1 MTATDRA
8 RPAGRTHLREVE
20 PASAL
25 TGLGSMVRLFG
36 RISRRQIVLWAVVMV
51 VTVAGSVVA
60 LREAYPDQQALDARS
75 ALLANPSAVL
85 MTGPAFA
92 RDRYTLWAAVA
103 NELFLYLL
111 LAGAVMSI
119 LLMIRHT
126 RTEEEAGRSELLRSL
141 PTGRLAPPAAA
152 LVIVAI
158 ANLALGGA
166 VSGGVLLTGAAL
178 VDGIALGVAT
188 AVTGM
193 VFAGIAAVMAQLSE
207 HGGTASGLS
216 LGALAAAFLVRGV
229 GDVIDAEGSW
239 LSWFSPLAWGQQTR
253 VFVDLRWWPL
263 FLSAAAV
270 VLLLTLAAQL
280 SRRRDLGSGLR
291 PASPGP
297 GTGSRALLAEGGLA
311 RRLVTPMILT
321 WAIGLFL
328 FAVAFGSL
336 AASLE
341 DVVDQMPTISEFA
354 PIDIHDLT
362 GSFTAYILLML
373 ALGPVG
379 LIVSGILR
387 LRTEEQSGRLAGVL
401 VAGRSRTT
409 FTLGWVAVIALEVGA
424 VQMLLGLGTGI
435 GVRLATGDGSWILTT
450 MLAAL
455 LYLPAIALAGALTLA
470 LYGLRVRIAGL
481 AWAVVVWAALDTF
494 LGELL
499 QLPEWARA
507 LSVLHHVPAV
517 PGADVEP
524 APLVVT
530 SVLAVMLTV
539 VGLLAQRRRDL
550 AAG

>member
-8 RPAGRTHLREVE
+8 RPARRTHLREVR
-20 PASAL
+20 PASPL
-25 TGLGSMVRLFG
+25 TGLGALVRLFG
-36 RISRRQIVLWAVVMV
+36 RISRRQIILWAVIMV

-60 LREAYPDQQALDARS
+60 LKEAYPDQQALDARA
-75 ALLANPSAVL
+75 ALLGNPSAVL

-92 RDRYTLWAAVA
+92 RDHYTLWAAVA
-103 NELFLYLL
+103 NELLLYVL
-111 LAGAVMSI
+111 LAGAIMSI
-119 LLMIRHT
+119 LLMVRHT
-126 RTEEEAGRSELLRSL
+126 RTEEEAGRLELLRSL

-166 VSGGVLLTGAAL
+166 VSVGVLVTGAPLA
-178 VDGIALGVAT
+178 DGLALGVAT

-193 VFAGIAAVMAQLSE
+193 VFAGIAAVMAQLTE

-216 LGALAAAFLVRGV
+216 LGALAVAFLVRGV

-239 LSWFSPLAWGQQTR
+239 FSWLSPLAWAQQIK

-263 FLSAAAV
+263 ALSAAAV
-270 VLLLTLAAQL
+270 VLLLALAAQL

-297 GTGSRALLAEGGLA
+297 GRGSPALLAAGGLA
-311 RRLVTPMILT
+311 RRLVTPMMLT

-328 FAVAFGSL
+328 FAIAFGSL
-336 AASLE
+336 AASLQ
-341 DVVDQMPTISEFA
+341 DLVDQIPTISEFA
-354 PIDIHDLT
+354 PIDLHDLI

-387 LRTEEQSGRLAGVL
+387 LRGEEQAGRLAGVL
-401 VAGRSRTT
+401 VAGRSRTS
-409 FTLGWVAVIALEVGA
+409 FTLWWVAVIALEAGA
-424 VQMLLGLGTGI
+424 VQGLLGLGTGI
-435 GVRLATGDGSWILTT
+435 GVWLATGVGSWVATAT
-450 MLAAL
+450 LAAL
-455 LYLPAIALAGALTLA
+455 VYLPAIALTGALALA
-470 LYGLRVRIAGL
+470 LYGLRVRLAGL
-481 AWAVVVWAALDTF
+481 AWLVVVWAALDTF

-517 PGADVEP
+517 PGAAVEP
-524 APLVVT
+524 VPLVVT
-530 SVLAVMLTV
+530 SVLAVALAL